1 MQPVGDRDGD
11 MAVQD
16 LAMAAGHFRAG
27 RRQEAYDACIA
38 LLGREPETGDAWQL
52 SAIVRFQQG
61 GDGAE
66 DAIAHQRRACACD
79 PARAD
84 YAANLAAMMK
94 AHGNAGA
101 AMVWLRRTALL
112 TPADPMPWRRLAAA
126 RQQAGDRA
134 GAVDAFRDAA
144 ARHPL
149 CTDLHVELGA
159 LALQLDDG
167 ATALQAF
174 RNALSLVPGD
184 ATALRNFGV
193 AALHHGTAE
202 ASVGWLSR
210 LLAVEPEH
218 EDGFCDLALALHRRQ
233 IASGGARW
241 RHHDRRRFPPVPGRL
256 RVYYRLSDR
265 GNPKEKIA
273 GPFACLA
280 NFLDVFRPAADELR
294 VIADNCRDDTV
305 ERVEAMLAQ
314 AGCLGPH
321 RNVIQRTALGHH
333 GSFLHAK
340 ALALADCRHDQDA
353 IVYFLEDDYLHL
365 PGARAMLAEGLQ
377 IADYVTL
384 YDHADKYAD
393 PNATGL
399 HGVIAAG
406 GEETCVL
413 RRRLSHWKFTAS
425 TTMTWACRLSTLRED
440 SAVWDRFRIERRSI
454 DYCLHYALGA
464 AGRFLACP
472 LPGHA
477 THGEA
482 NWASPGSDWPALARQ
497 IEEQAERRL

>member
-1 MQPVGDRDGD
+1 MQPTGDWNGD

-16 LAMAAGHFRAG
+16 FAAAAGHFRDG

-61 GDGAE
+61 ADGAA
-66 DAIAHQRRACACD
+66 DAIARQCRACACD

-84 YAANLAAMMK
+84 YTANLAAMMN
-94 AHGNAGA
+94 ARGDAGA

-134 GAVDAFRDAA
+134 GAIGALREAA
-144 ARHPL
+144 GLHRL
-149 CTDLHVELGA
+149 RSDLHAELGA
-159 LALQLDDG
+159 LALQHGDA
-167 ATALQAF
+167 ATAVQAF
-174 RNALSLVPGD
+174 RNALVLTPGD
-184 ATALRNFGV
+184 AGALRTVGV
-193 AALHHGTAE
+193 AALQHGPAE

-241 RHHDRRRFPPVPGRL
+241 RHHDRRRFQPVPNRL

-314 AGCLGPH
+314 AGCLHPA
-321 RNVIQRTALGHH
+321 VIQRTALGHH

-340 ALALADCRHDQDA
+340 ALALADLSDRRHDQDA

-384 YDHADKYAD
+384 YDHADKYAA
-393 PNATGL
+393 PEATGL

-413 RRRLSHWKFTAS
+413 RQPLSHWKFTAS

-440 SAVWDRFRIERRSI
+440 GAVWDRFRIERRSI
-454 DYCLHYALGA
+454 DYCLHYTLGA

-482 NWASPGSDWPALARQ
+482 NWASPGRDWPALARQ
-497 IEEQAERRL
+497 MEQRL

>member
-1 MQPVGDRDGD
+1 
-11 MAVQD
+11 MAVHD
-16 LAMAAGHFRAG
+16 LAAAAGLFREG
-27 RRQEAYDACIA
+27 RRQEAFDVCA
-38 LLGREPETGDAWQL
+38 LILGGRPDNGDAWQL
-52 SAIVRFQQG
+52 SAIIRFQQG
-61 GDGAE
+61 TDGAA
-66 DAIAHQRRACACD
+66 DAIARQRNACACD
-79 PARAD
+79 PARAE
-84 YAANLAAMMK
+84 YAANLAAMLK
-94 AHGNAGA
+94 AYGDGGA
-101 AMVWLRRTALL
+101 ALVWLRRTALL

-126 RQQAGDRA
+126 CQQAGDRT
-134 GAVDAFRDAA
+134 GTVDAFREAA
-144 ARHPL
+144 ARYPL
-149 CTDLHVELGA
+149 RSDLHADFGA
-159 LALQLDDG
+159 QALQQEDG
-167 ATALQAF
+167 
-174 RNALSLVPGD
+174 P
-184 ATALRNFGV
+184 TALRAFGNGLALAPGNADALRNLGV
-193 AALHHGTAE
+193 ATLRHGPAAE
-202 ASVGWLSR
+202 AVDWLTR
-210 LLAVEPEH
+210 LLTVEPDH

-233 IASGGARW
+233 AESGHTRW
-241 RHHDRRRFPPVPGRL
+241 RQHDRRLFPPVPDRL
-256 RVYYRLSDR
+256 RVFYRLSDR

-280 NFLDVFRPAADELR
+280 NFLDVFRPAAEELR
-294 VIADNCRDDTV
+294 LIADNCRDDTV

-314 AGCLGPH
+314 AGCLGTG
-321 RNVIQRTALGHH
+321 VIRRTALGHH

-340 ALALADCRHDQDA
+340 ALALADPVSQDA

-393 PNATGL
+393 PAATSL

-413 RRRLSHWKFTAS
+413 RRPLSHWKFTAS
-425 TTMTWACRLSTLRED
+425 TTMTWACRLSTLRAD

-454 DYCLHYALGA
+454 DYCLHYTLGA

-482 NWASPGSDWPALARQ
+482 NWASPGRDWPALARQ
-497 IEEQAERRL
+497 AEQRLQR

>member
-1 MQPVGDRDGD
+1 

-16 LAMAAGHFRAG
+16 LAVAAGHFREG
-27 RRQEAYDACIA
+27 RRQEAYDACAAI
-38 LLGREPETGDAWQL
+38 LDREPETGDAWQL

-61 GDGAE
+61 TGGAA
-66 DAIAHQRRACACD
+66 DAVARQCRACACD

-84 YAANLAAMMK
+84 YAANLAAMTK
-94 AHGNAGA
+94 AGGDTGA

-112 TPADPMPWRRLAAA
+112 TPADPTPWRRLAAA
-126 RQQAGDRA
+126 RRQAGDRA
-134 GAVDAFRDAA
+134 GAVDALREAA

-149 CTDLHVELGA
+149 RSDLHTELGA
-159 LALQLDDG
+159 LALQQEDG
-167 ATALQAF
+167 ATAVQAF
-174 RNALSLVPGD
+174 RNALALAPGD
-184 ATALRNFGV
+184 AAALRNAGV
-193 AALHHGTAE
+193 AALRHGPAE

-210 LLAVEPEH
+210 LLAVEPDH

-241 RHHDRRRFPPVPGRL
+241 RHHDRRRFPPAPGRL
-256 RVYYRLSDR
+256 RIYYRLSDR

-314 AGCLGPH
+314 AGCLGSDGT
-321 RNVIQRTALGHH
+321 VVQRTTLGHH

-340 ALALADCRHDQDA
+340 ALALADLSDRQHDRDA

-365 PGARAMLAEGLQ
+365 PGARALLAEGLQ

-393 PNATGL
+393 PAATGL
-399 HGVIAAG
+399 DGVIAAG

-413 RRRLSHWKFTAS
+413 RRPLSHWKFTAS
-425 TTMTWACRLSTLRED
+425 TTMTWACRLSTLRDD
-440 SAVWDRFRIERRSI
+440 SAVWDRFCIERRSI
-454 DYCLHYALGA
+454 DYCLHYTLGA

-477 THGEA
+477 THGEP
-482 NWASPGSDWPALARQ
+482 NWASPGRDWPALARQ
-497 IEEQAERRL
+497 MEQRLQR